1 MKDRNRKYYV
11 VATNDRG
18 ARLLEHAQLMLSEFA
33 GNTSPSGRCS
43 LCTQTFSINPL
54 AVTDPLAG
62 QRELRDVF
70 DAHVKE
76 HHSWRADA
84 NRTAAFN
91 LRKMME
97 EFGS

>member
-1 MKDRNRKYYV
+1 
-11 VATNDRG
+11 
-18 ARLLEHAQLMLSEFA
+18 LEHAQLILSESA
-33 GNTSPSGRCS
+33 GNPSLTGRCS
-43 LCTQTFSINPL
+43 LCNQTFSLNPL
-54 AVTDPLAG
+54 AVTDQLAG
-62 QRELRDVF
+62 QRELRDLF
-70 DAHVKE
+70 DTHVKE